1 DLTAP
6 SEKQKTRLPSD
17 LGAEGGGQKVSLG
30 GARSI
35 HSYASVVFADDLLP
49 RRRAQAVPGIAHLV
63 VVDLGRIVRGV
74 EAERLDVESSD
85 ESQHCIGGDHA
96 VPWRADQP
104 RARGRE
110 ALLGVEDLKRRALAR
125 LRFLLHAG
133 ERDSGGAHL
142 RFRGGERNLRPL
154 EGDPGAQ

>member
-1 DLTAP
+1 MSHTTNFPLMPIALAGNAQPMRQDRVRRDRTSARNRHSSIFSLHRPDGAVGKAKNSAP
-6 SEKQKTRLPSD
+6 VSDRSLARSDVPSD

-74 EAERLDVESSD
+74 EAERLDVDSSD
-85 ESQHCIGGDHA
+85 GAEQCIG
-96 VPWRADQP
+96 R
-104 RARGRE
+104 
-110 ALLGVEDLKRRALAR
+110 
-125 LRFLLHAG
+125 
-133 ERDSGGAHL
+133 
-142 RFRGGERNLRPL
+142 
-154 EGDPGAQ
+154 